1 MYQLSDRPMRYPC
14 EAKLLR
20 AIRRELKAKG
30 IVERFME
37 ISIDP
42 TGEKATLHDGKRQ
55 RVWPLTQHAKQ
66 LGEGANLI
74 QVAGKPMLRSEE
86 RS

>member
-1 MYQLSDRPMRYPC
+1 MRYPC
-14 EAKLLR
+14 EATLLR

-42 TGEKATLHDGKRQ
+42 TGEKATLYEGEHQ
-55 RVWPLTQHAKQ
+55 RVWPLTKYAKQ
-66 LGEGANLI
+66 LGQCANLI
-74 QVAGKPMLRSEE
+74 QVAGKPMLGSEE